1 MPTTPHPCI
10 SPGMLQYCSAGA
22 SPLLLTSHQPQPRAK
37 LPATEALFK
46 KKNKKPFT
54 LNVCYKERRA
64 SRGRWGPLRL
74 GR

>member
-46 KKNKKPFT
+46 KKKTKN
-54 LNVCYKERRA
+54 
-64 SRGRWGPLRL
+64 PLH
-74 GR
+74 